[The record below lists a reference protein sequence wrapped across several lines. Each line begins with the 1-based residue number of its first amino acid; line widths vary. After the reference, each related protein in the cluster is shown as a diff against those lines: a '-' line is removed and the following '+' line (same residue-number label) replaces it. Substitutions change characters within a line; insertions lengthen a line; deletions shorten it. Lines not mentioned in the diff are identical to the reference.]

1 MARYR
6 FIIIALEPG
15 PYGEWVRMIARFPK
29 RAMAVQFIAVLEMTS
44 PFLEYRIVKT
54 IAFR

>member
-29 RAMAVQFIAVLEMTS
+29 KAMAIQFIAVLEMMS

-54 IAFR
+54 ITFL

>member
-29 RAMAVQFIAVLEMTS
+29 KVMAIQFIAVLEMTS
-44 PFLEYRIVKT
+44 PFLEYKIVKT
-54 IAFR
+54 IVFR